1 MKSTLQKKN
10 KCQIVNN
17 FVNTR
22 GGGTRI
28 KKAIPKFAHFISRH
42 LPNFYHDLETPTIT
56 SCETDSS
63 SNCSHKGLA
72 HRSLSN
78 PDLHTISNTLSSM
91 NETAN
96 TCHPSSP
103 PHVVRVFNGAN
114 GDSRYLLIHEETT
127 AREIVMV
134 SVREFGLCNQSGKPS
149 SGESGFAKSSLNYAL
164 YEVSVVPEVSVSNLK

>member
-1 MKSTLQKKN
+1 MNSN
-10 KCQIVNN
+10 VNI
-17 FVNTR
+17 R
-22 GGGTRI
+22 GGTRI

-42 LPNFYHDLETPTIT
+42 LPSFYNDLENSTLN

-63 SNCSHKGLA
+63 PNFSHKNLT

-78 PDLHTISNTLSSM
+78 PDLHSISNTLSLM
-91 NETAN
+91 NETAA
-96 TCHPSSP
+96 TCPPSSP
-103 PHVVRVFNGAN
+103 PHVVRVFNGSN

-134 SVREFGLCNQSGKPS
+134 GVREFGLCNQSSKPS

-164 YEVSVVPEVSVSNLK
+164 YEVSVVPEVSF